1 VAACARS
8 KDKLD
13 EVVREINDSLEKQQ
27 QQQRGSPV
35 PARGF
40 VRAFGMDSSQE
51 ASVNAAF
58 AAIRKEL
65 GSESGG
71 GGGRINVLVYN
82 AAQRKFRSEDVL
94 QVDPAVVERFWR
106 VNCFGALLCARQ
118 ALPDMLATTTTK
130 GSAPASEEEALAS
143 LHKGTMIF
151 TGASASLRC
160 LAGYTSMSIG
170 KFGLR
175 ALAQGLARE
184 FGPKGVHVAHVVVDG
199 AVDSPLLRSYV
210 RKQLA
215 KPDRAESKVPTPK
228 EQVPFAARFLQPA
241 AVAHEYFR
249 IHRQHPSTWTQE
261 LDLRPHVEPIMS
273 RM

>member
-1 VAACARS
+1 
-8 KDKLD
+8 
-13 EVVREINDSLEKQQ
+13 
-27 QQQRGSPV
+27 
-35 PARGF
+35 
-40 VRAFGMDSSQE
+40 
-51 ASVNAAF
+51 
-58 AAIRKEL
+58 
-65 GSESGG
+65 
-71 GGGRINVLVYN
+71 VYN

-118 ALPDMLATTTTK
+118 ALPDMLATTTSK
-130 GSAPASEEEALAS
+130 GPAPASSEEEALTS

-160 LAGYTSMSIG
+160 LSGYTSMSVG

-215 KPDRAESKVPTPK
+215 KPVGESKVPTPK
-228 EQVPFAARFLQPA
+228 EHGVPFEARFLQPT
-241 AVAHEYFR
+241 AVADEYFR